1 MKRIIGY
8 NGKTLEELVVV
19 FHCSKCGCDFEADH
33 GEYCK
38 GGTRNPTWCSYC
50 PSCHKQVF
58 VDVDKSDTNYIVQ
71 KLESEIFQGYN
82 VNEVES
88 RDACE
93 YHAMTAEHTEIL
105 GQFLDYSAMDVSQLK
120 RCLTAGYLCGIRNA
134 TVFLTQD
141 EFDELIEYKKHIDN
155 L

>member
-33 GEYCK
+33 GEYSK

-58 VDVDKSDTNYIVQ
+58 VDIDKSDTNYIIQ
-71 KLESEIFQGYN
+71 KLESEIFQEYN
-82 VNEVES
+82 VDEVES

-93 YHAMTAEHTEIL
+93 CHAMTSEHTEIL
-105 GQFLDYSAMDVSQLK
+105 GQFLDYSGMNVEQLK
-120 RCLTAGYLCGIRNA
+120 NCLIGGYLSCLRGA
-134 TVFLTQD
+134 TAFLTQS
-141 EFDELIEYKKHIDN
+141 EYEELIEYRNRKR
-155 L
+155 